1 MTYLIAALIL
11 VFIAG
16 FLVGRGGRLYFY
28 LNGELRGN
36 IGADRYIIWDRGVGS
51 FGVELFGVDYTDGVL
66 APVYRPTIRA
76 IRSKHVRL
84 IGLRIGDFSEVSMLM
99 SSRWPLIQFRY
110 QKDVH
115 DTRSI
120 DE

>member
-1 MTYLIAALIL
+1 MTYIIAALIL

-28 LNGELRGN
+28 LNGKLHGT
-36 IGADRYIIWDRGVGS
+36 IGADRYIIWDKSLGS
-51 FGVELFGVDYTDGVL
+51 LGIELFGVDYTDGVL
-66 APVYRPTIRA
+66 GPVYRPTMRT
-76 IRSKHVRL
+76 IRSEHVRL
-84 IGLRIGDFSEVSMLM
+84 IGLRVGDFSEVSLLM
-99 SSRWPLIQFRY
+99 SPRWPFVQFRY

-115 DTRSI
+115 DIRSI